1 MGTSALTVVL
11 AIVISG
17 PAQAPAGSGSIKQ
30 DEIDYQNQ
38 NFEQWWNT
46 ELLWKYDDLPTKGNV
61 PKFRIP
67 YSGHDYTDRSGGTM
81 DVMRK
86 YDVAFNSRVPMAT
99 EWEREDVGKRRPL
112 FLFRGRNRL
121 PEDFRLPETER
132 RRGNGRGLLAALFSG
147 SGRVPAWYGHCN
159 GRTAASIRHAEPQR
173 SVMRN
178 GVVFTP
184 ADIKGL
190 LAEVYMY
197 QDTEFL
203 GGIDFAVNP
212 GTFHVILS
220 NWLGRGSHP
229 VGMDST
235 LGEVVFNYPIYA
247 YATSHLERPDNRVE
261 VKMNAAY
268 AKSSGGEHN
277 QSPRIKGV
285 MYFHYTLNLNEEGE
299 ITGGEYYGD
308 SSRVD
313 MLWSPLQP
321 AQGGKKGNEIGN
333 PYIDV
338 KEILSIW
345 RESVPSELREKW
357 YNIDPTDEDR
367 IEEPEEE
374 QVAQAEEEEGAEESE
389 ESSEAPEAETEESVA
404 EESETVESS
413 EASEAETEEPVT
425 TEPEAEEAESE
436 ESEVMESEAEEAP
449 AEDPEAEE
457 SEAPEAEAEESE
469 TDEPDVEESES
480 EEPEAEESVV
490 ND

>member
-1 MGTSALTVVL
+1 MGTSALTLVL
-11 AIVISG
+11 AIVVNG
-17 PAQAPAGSGSIKQ
+17 PAQAPAASGAIKQ

-38 NFEQWWNT
+38 TFQQWWDT
-46 ELLWKYDDLPTKGNV
+46 ELLWKYDDLPVKGNV

-86 YDVAFNSRVPMAT
+86 YDVAFNGRVPMAT

-132 RRGNGRGLLAALFSG
+132 RRGNGRGLLANLFSG
-147 SGRVPAWYGHCN
+147 NGGGGRVPAWYGHCN

-212 GTFHVILS
+212 GTFHVVLS

-247 YATSHLERPDNRVE
+247 YATSHLERSDNRVE

-321 AQGGKKGNEIGN
+321 VQGGKKGNEIGN

-345 RESVPSELREKW
+345 RESVSKDLRDKW
-357 YNIDPTDEDR
+357 FNIDPTDEDR

-374 QVAQAEEEEGAEESE
+374 QVVQAEEEEDAE
-389 ESSEAPEAETEESVA
+389 
-404 EESETVESS
+404 
-413 EASEAETEEPVT
+413 
-425 TEPEAEEAESE
+425 
-436 ESEVMESEAEEAP
+436 ESEAEESAESPEVETEESMAEGSGTEETESAEPAVAPEVEAEETEVMESDAEETP
-449 AEDPEAEE
+449 AEDPETED
-457 SEAPEAEAEESE
+457 SDAPEAEAEESE
-469 TDEPDVEESES
+469 TDEPDAEESES
-480 EEPEAEESVV
+480 EEPEAEESDV